1 MNSYLLFKSLHL
13 IAVFSWMAGL
23 LYLPRIF
30 VYHVENKEKKEA
42 TDIFEVM
49 EKRLFFYIMRPAM
62 IFTWIFGLILIY
74 LNGIEIFSEL
84 WIQIKI
90 VLVVLLSVY
99 NDYLGKC
106 LKSLKNS
113 QFIATIAAM
122 QPDIMV
128 VSAYGLIIPKVLLD
142 LPRHGCVN
150 VHASLLPRWRGAAP
164 IQRAMLAGDVE
175 TGISLMKMEAAL
187 DAGPIYAQASLE
199 IDPRESAGELHDRL
213 AQLGGELLKENLSDI
228 LLEKLHPSKQDE
240 KQASYAKK
248 IFKDDGNHA
257 RSAVSCNSL
266 PKNASV
272 EIDSVFQL
280 GD

>member
-74 LNGIEIFSEL
+74 LNGVEIFSQL

-90 VLVVLLSVY
+90 VLVVLLSLY

-106 LKSLKNS
+106 LKSLKNNTNTRS
-113 QFIATIAAM
+113 SKFFR
-122 QPDIMV
+122 
-128 VSAYGLIIPKVLLD
+128 IINEIPTVLLIFI
-142 LPRHGCVN
+142 VF
-150 VHASLLPRWRGAAP
+150 V
-164 IQRAMLAGDVE
+164 V
-175 TGISLMKMEAAL
+175 
-187 DAGPIYAQASLE
+187 
-199 IDPRESAGELHDRL
+199 
-213 AQLGGELLKENLSDI
+213 
-228 LLEKLHPSKQDE
+228 
-240 KQASYAKK
+240 
-248 IFKDDGNHA
+248 IFKP
-257 RSAVSCNSL
+257 L
-266 PKNASV
+266 
-272 EIDSVFQL
+272 
-280 GD
+280 